1 MNKTFV
7 TAKCIQKCF
16 SVIFLCLISFISVAQ
31 QLQISGSVTSLDGN
45 PLADATIKVR
55 NKITN
60 TRSDDNGKFSIS
72 VAKGQEIIISY
83 VGFTTQLVTVKNDA
97 SINITLVP
105 SANSLNEVIVTGLTS
120 QKRAEVTSAVSTI
133 SGVDLLKAPV
143 SNITNALAGRVPGVV
158 AMQSSGRPGMNQA
171 NLYIRG
177 QVSPDANALIVVD
190 GVERETFGDIDPN
203 EIESITVLKD
213 AASTALY
220 GIKGANGVFVVT
232 TKSGRSSAT
241 RVSFTTNVGVMG
253 YAALP
258 GILPAYESALL
269 HTEGQVNIGQGA
281 NRLFSNQD
289 LEIFKNKTGDPLLYP
304 DVNWYKALTR
314 PNWLQTQNN
323 INVSGGSKF
332 ARYFTSFG
340 HTFEDG
346 MFKDMPTRSGV
357 KTTPSY
363 NRYNF
368 RANVDFNPTPS
379 TIVSVKLAG
388 RLERRYST
396 QSIGSAADWR
406 RQFEHTQEAFVNRI
420 LFIPSWGLPYFPEYT
435 KDAFD
440 VNNVYNKIVDY
451 QRLGTNTFNPYAVM
465 VGSGY
470 WNYDNNVSENI
481 ISLSQ
486 KLDKITK
493 GLSFKGLV
501 GYTASMS
508 SVKLQ
513 TANYAV
519 YNLNRTTK
527 TVSLN
532 PCATCFDAPLQSIRS
547 QTYGDMKTTIQLF
560 LNYGRSFKSH
570 NIAANLIGTRDLREL
585 EGANAPFA
593 NQGLIFNVTYNFSN
607 KYFAQVNGAYNGSEN
622 YPKNRRYGFFPA
634 LSLGYTL
641 SNENFIK
648 NIDWIS
654 NLKVRGSVGLV
665 GRENFGGRRFLYLDE
680 YRLGTPVLFGV
691 NPTDPNSL
699 DQTYTHTRIGND
711 LITWEKSLKK
721 NIGLDASFFKNKFG
735 LTFDLFSDR
744 RYDILLPRNNTS
756 FATYGESLPDVNY
769 GENFNSGYEIEIT
782 HQSRI
787 GNFTYAINAQLSYAR
802 NKVIIADE
810 PGQLEPWRKTAGR
823 RINQTRGYQVL
834 GFYSDTADINKS
846 PINRI
851 TSNPSIPG
859 DFKYAD
865 INGDGVID
873 NLDQTPI
880 GFSNIP
886 EYVGGLNLSLGY
898 KGLSLSVLFQG
909 VENVSSDLIFFSNGA
924 GSNQFSNQYYEPM
937 LGRWTP
943 DNPNPTWPVMRPG
956 NQPGGNPNETVNDF
970 LLQDAS
976 YIKLRNVELRYNFQ
990 KSFLQRFKMQGLSFY
1005 ANAQNL
1011 KTWTKFYGLD
1021 PENNTTPANVLYN
1034 KRTTYPSTKVINFG
1048 INVQL

>member
-1 MNKTFV
+1 MNKNFT
-7 TAKCIQKCF
+7 TANCIKKYF
-16 SVIFLCLISFISVAQ
+16 SLLFFCLIYFSGFAQ
-31 QLQISGSVTSLDGN
+31 KVQVSGTVTSIDGT
-45 PLADATIKVR
+45 PLKDATISVK
-55 NKITN
+55 
-60 TRSDDNGKFSIS
+60 NGSANSRTDENGSFTIS
-72 VAKGQEIIISY
+72 TAIGQELIVSY
-83 VGFTTQLVTVKNDA
+83 VGFITQQLTIRDSKAV
-97 SINITLVP
+97 SISLVP
-105 SANSLNEVIVTGLTS
+105 SANSLNEVVVTGLTS
-120 QKRAEVTSAVSTI
+120 QKRADVTSAIGSI
-133 SGVDLLKAPV
+133 SGVDILKAPV
-143 SNITNALAGRVPGVV
+143 SNITNALAGRVPGVIAV
-158 AMQSSGRPGMNQA
+158 QSSGRPGMNQA
-171 NLYIRG
+171 DLYIRG
-177 QVSPDANALIVVD
+177 QVSTDAKALIVVD

-232 TKSGRSSAT
+232 TKSGRTNST
-241 RVSFTTNVGVMG
+241 RVSFTSNVAVMG
-253 YAALP
+253 YTALP

-281 NRLFSNQD
+281 NRLFTNED
-289 LEIFKNKTGDPLLYP
+289 LEKFKNKTGDPLLYP

-314 PNWLQTQNN
+314 PNWIQTQNN
-323 INVSGGSKF
+323 VNVSGGSKF
-332 ARYFTSFG
+332 AKYFTSFG

-346 MFKDMPTRSGV
+346 MFKNMPTRSGV

-368 RANVDFNPTPS
+368 RANVDFNPTNS
-379 TIVSVKLAG
+379 TVISLKLAG
-388 RLERRYST
+388 RLEKRYST
-396 QSIGSAADWR
+396 QSLGSGADWR

-420 LFIPSWGLPYFPEYT
+420 LFIPSWGLPFFPEYT
-435 KDAFD
+435 KNPFD

-470 WNYDNNVSENI
+470 WDYDNNISENI
-481 ISLSQ
+481 VSITQ
-486 KLDKITK
+486 KLDRITK
-493 GLSFKGLV
+493 GLSFRGLV

-508 SVKLQ
+508 NVKLQ
-513 TANYAV
+513 QANFAL

-527 TVSLN
+527 EVTLN
-532 PCATCFDAPLQSIRS
+532 PCGTCFDAPLQSIRS

-560 LNYGRSFKSH
+560 FNYGRSFKVH
-570 NIAANLIGTRDLREL
+570 NVAANLIATRDLREL

-593 NQGLIFNVTYNFSN
+593 NQGLVFNFSYNFAN
-607 KYFAQVNGAYNGSEN
+607 KYFFQVNGAYNGSEN
-622 YPKNRRYGFFPA
+622 YPKNKRYGFFPA

-641 SNENFIK
+641 SNEPFMQK
-648 NIDWIS
+648 SDWIS
-654 NLKVRGSVGLV
+654 NLKIRGSIGLV

-680 YRLGTPVLFGV
+680 YRGGNPVLFGDPILSD
-691 NPTDPNSL
+691 PTYN
-699 DQTYTHTRIGND
+699 HFRIGNN
-711 LITWEKSLKK
+711 LITWEKSIKR
-721 NIGLDASFFKNKFG
+721 NIGLDASFLKNKFG
-735 LTFDLFSDR
+735 LTFDLFDDR

-769 GENFNSGYEIEIT
+769 GENFNSGYEIELT
-782 HQSRI
+782 HQNRH
-787 GNFTYAINAQLSYAR
+787 GNFTYAINAQLSFAR
-802 NKVIIADE
+802 NKVVVADE
-810 PGQLEPWRKTAGR
+810 PGQLEPWRKTVGR
-823 RINQTRGYQVL
+823 RIGQTRGYQVL
-834 GFYSDTADINKS
+834 GFYKDTADINKS

-880 GFSNIP
+880 GYSNIP
-886 EYVGGLNLSLGY
+886 EYVGGLNLSVGY
-898 KGLSLSVLFQG
+898 KGISVSVLFQG

-924 GSNQFSNQYYEPM
+924 GSNTFSNQYYEPM
-937 LGRWTP
+937 MGRWTL

-956 NQPGGNPNETVNDF
+956 NQPGGNPNEVVNDF

-976 YIKLRNVELRYNFQ
+976 YVKLRNVEVRYNLPRSLTQ
-990 KSFLQRFKMQGLSFY
+990 RLKLQELSIY
-1005 ANAQNL
+1005 ANGQNL

-1034 KRTTYPSTKVINFG
+1034 KRTTYPSTRVV
-1048 INVQL
+1048 NVGLNIQF